1 MGISQSLKDQPETQY
16 VHCVEGI
23 MVSMLS
29 HALAEVVTNV
39 VSISTRM
46 TQENIQSSLQKPGA
60 VESVVLLAAKESVVI
75 NIVLIHNNIMYV
87 MLPLT
92 NS

>member
-1 MGISQSLKDQPETQY
+1 
-16 VHCVEGI
+16 
-23 MVSMLS
+23 MLS

-46 TQENIQSSLQKPGA
+46 TQENLQSSLQRPGS

-92 NS
+92 TSELIAKNK

>member
-1 MGISQSLKDQPETQY
+1 
-16 VHCVEGI
+16 

>member
-1 MGISQSLKDQPETQY
+1 
-16 VHCVEGI
+16 

-46 TQENIQSSLQKPGA
+46 TQENIQSSLQRPGA

-92 NS
+92 NSELIAKNK

>member
-1 MGISQSLKDQPETQY
+1 
-16 VHCVEGI
+16 
-23 MVSMLS
+23 MLS

-46 TQENIQSSLQKPGA
+46 AQENLQSSLQRPGS

-87 MLPLT
+87 ILPLT
-92 NS
+92 NSELIAKNK